1 MSTKKKVAKKVAKKN
16 LATKPE
22 ADVSDIKTQAPESKA
37 VPENKAEKKPKQ
49 KIVRYDGTLASIADL
64 TTGPYH
70 TDVSGNDEF
79 LFVKTPNEGRVQ
91 ISVGQYLKETN
102 EGIVKCD
109 EDGQK
114 E

>member
-1 MSTKKKVAKKVAKKN
+1 MSTKKKAAKKAAKKN
-16 LATKPE
+16 PATKP
-22 ADVSDIKTQAPESKA
+22 VVVIKKITTNATLTDD
-37 VPENKAEKKPKQ
+37 VPETKSEKKAKQ
-49 KIVRYDGTLASIADL
+49 KIVQYDGTLASIADL

-70 TDVSGNDEF
+70 TDVSGNDDF

-102 EGIVKCD
+102 EGIVKCN
-109 EDGQK
+109 EHGKK